1 MMVPF
6 SGYCFFNSLT
16 NRIARI
22 PLLHMPEDE
31 LETSELKEQLEQAN
45 ERAEARESAEARA
58 RWIVYLSF
66 STALI
71 AVLAAIASLESG
83 AYSNDALLLK
93 NEALLAQTKAADQW
107 AYYQAKSVKATIYST
122 QAAQL
127 LTSNPELAAKAQ
139 KEAERYAREEEE
151 ISKTANELEK
161 QVNEEA
167 ERSSESMEHHHRFAY
182 AVTMF
187 QIGIA
192 LAAVAALSR
201 QRFVWYIGLFVAG
214 AGLVYFVDGFRL
226 FF

>member
-1 MMVPF
+1 
-6 SGYCFFNSLT
+6 
-16 NRIARI
+16 
-22 PLLHMPEDE
+22 MPEDE
-31 LETSELKEQLEQAN
+31 LETSELKEKLEEAS
-45 ERAEARESAEARA
+45 ERAEEGAKRE

-71 AVLAAIASLESG
+71 AVLAAIAALESG
-83 AYSNDALLLK
+83 TYSNEALLLK
-93 NEALLAQTKAADQW
+93 NEALLAQTKASDQW
-107 AYYQAKSVKATIYST
+107 AYYQAKSVKATIYAS

-139 KEAERYAREEEE
+139 KEAERYSREEEE

-161 QVNEEA
+161 HVNEES

-187 QIGIA
+187 QISIA
-192 LAAVAALSR
+192 LAAVGALSR
-201 QRFVWYIGLFVAG
+201 QRAVWY
-214 AGLVYFVDGFRL
+214 AGLLVAVMGLIYFVDGFRL